1 MRKAI
6 IILFS
11 LLVLSFSFG
20 QELRIGVLRELKT
33 SLLTIEKYQGNYTV
47 YGDSS
52 FKQSME
58 TAKIELHS
66 DGVKLHLPN
75 GEHRIFSKITIVED
89 STNSA
94 VKLKSLRPASK
105 THYYNDNFEISN
117 QGNRL
122 RILNLVN
129 MDNYLSG
136 VVESEGGGGRDQ
148 EYYKVQALISR
159 TYAHKNSDRHRKEN
173 FQLCDGVHCQAYHN
187 MLRHTQSIKN
197 AVKQTANEVLV
208 NAKGDLVTTYFSAN
222 CGGQTCDPSY
232 VWNNSVPYLETFIDT
247 FCTNTRQASWTR
259 SIDKSEWKRFIEK
272 EYGVYESEIGAPFY
286 NFEQTQRRAFYIHPS
301 LGIPLRDLR
310 TKFRLKSTFFST
322 HLEGNKLIVEG
333 SGFGHGVGLCQE
345 GAMNM
350 AGDGFNYRQIAHF
363 YFSNVRITEHYGDQF
378 SSKQES
384 FTNDRN

>member
-1 MRKAI
+1 MRRAI
-6 IILFS
+6 IILFG
-11 LLVLSFSFG
+11 LLVISFSYG

-33 SLLTIEKYQGNYTV
+33 SQLSLEKYQGNYTIN
-47 YGDSS
+47 GDSS
-52 FKQSME
+52 FKEKME
-58 TAKIELHS
+58 TANIELHP
-66 DGVKLHLPN
+66 DGVKLQLPN
-75 GEHRIFSKITIVED
+75 GTHRIFSKITIIQD
-89 STNSA
+89 AKNSA
-94 VKLKSLRPASK
+94 VKLRSLQPASK
-105 THYYNDNFEISN
+105 IHYYNDNIEISN

-122 RILNLVN
+122 RILNLLS

-136 VVESEGGGGRDQ
+136 VVESEGGGGRDL

-159 TYAHKNSDRHRKEN
+159 TYALKNSDRHRKEN

-197 AVKQTANEVLV
+197 AVKETANEVLV
-208 NAKGDLVTTYFSAN
+208 DAKGDLVTTYFSAN

-247 FCTNTRQASWTR
+247 FCTSTRQARWTR
-259 SIDKSEWKRFIEK
+259 TIDKTEWKRFIEK
-272 EYGVYESEIGAPFY
+272 QYGVYESELGDLFY

-310 TKFRLKSTFFST
+310 TKFRLKSTYFNT
-322 HLEGNKLIVEG
+322 RLEGEKLILEG

-350 AGDGFNYRQIAHF
+350 AKDGFNYRQIAHY
-363 YFSNVRITEHYGDQF
+363 YFSNVRITDHYGDEF
-378 SSKQES
+378 SSKQKS